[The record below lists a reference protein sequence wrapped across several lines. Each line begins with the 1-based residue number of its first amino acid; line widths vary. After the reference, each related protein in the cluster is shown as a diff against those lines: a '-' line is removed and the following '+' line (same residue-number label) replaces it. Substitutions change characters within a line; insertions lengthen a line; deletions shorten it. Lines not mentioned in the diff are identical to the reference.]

1 MDFREILKIQDTGQ
15 EAIKTE
21 VLSDD
26 EVSSYKCEVCNLK
39 FETSSE
45 LKKHKIQ
52 EEHNLLNEVPFNQD
66 PLGFHVEIKD
76 EPEELFVS
84 FNCIQCGREFQSQSE
99 FNDHQLKHV
108 LTGSESS
115 DSEDKAAV
123 EGDSRNSPSEE
134 GDDEVPGK
142 TRNSS
147 KNAVKPTR

>member
-21 VLSDD
+21 VLSD
-26 EVSSYKCEVCNLK
+26 EVSAYKCEVCNLK
-39 FETSSE
+39 FETNPE
-45 LKKHKIQ
+45 LKNHKIQ
-52 EEHNLLNEVPFNQD
+52 EEHNLLNEVPFNRD
-66 PLGFHVEIKD
+66 PLGFDVEIKD

-115 DSEDKAAV
+115 DSEDKAAI
-123 EGDSRNSPSEE
+123 EDSRNSPSEE
-134 GDDEVPGK
+134 EDDEVPGK
-142 TRNSS
+142 TRNST